1 MREFSYSTTVDI
13 IKAKGGSKNGDM
25 LMKGVASTPSQDTQG
40 DTLDPT
46 GFELSYFLKSG
57 LINWNHE
64 WKANPMSIIGKPTAA
79 SVNEKN
85 ELVVEYYLFKGHKMA
100 EEVYALAQA
109 MQSNGLQLGL
119 SIEGK
124 VLEADPKNPKSIKR
138 AMITD
143 LAITPHPINQG
154 TVTELAKGMKLGEL
168 IDFEAI
174 GDFKVSPDGKLIV
187 KAADTGSVEATIPES
202 LDKKVKQPLIY
213 KGEDGKDYDS
223 EEDII
228 KAGFAHKGDDG
239 VWTKEPKTIKS
250 IKKVAKELFSKSE
263 FTKLLLQEYSGTSEK
278 DAESVFNY
286 VSKYKQIKMS
296 KEALIEKGKVSQ
308 EDLASALSALNSIKK
323 SQETETVIIEEVAE
337 VKVEAS
343 SEEETTGISLADMSP
358 DELESHKE
366 ALQKGLDAIEVFTA
380 TTEAPEETPETPEE
394 TETPEV
400 EVVAV
405 ETTEAVVV
413 APVVETPAVEEQ
425 SDLVKSLSTI
435 IATNIQKGQAA
446 SDLKFEAVG
455 TLIKG
460 LQDDLAEMRSE
471 PVEARTVQTTEY
483 VAKPGEIVKSEATEN
498 LSGKTFSV
506 ATQKRA
512 LATKLTDVFLQKSE
526 DPTVNVDEALRGD
539 LVAFEAGSIVT
550 PRLKTFAKSEGISI
564 IN

>member
-1 MREFSYSTTVDI
+1 MRNFSYSTTVDI
-13 IKAKGGSKNGDM
+13 IKAKGDNKNGDM

-40 DTLDPT
+40 DTLDPK

-213 KGEDGKDYDS
+213 KGEDGNDYDS
-223 EEDII
+223 EEEVV
-228 KAGFAHKGDDG
+228 KAGFLHKGDDG
-239 VWTKEPKTIKS
+239 VWTKEPKTIGS

-263 FTKLLLQEYSGTSEK
+263 FTNLLLQEYSGTSEK
-278 DAESVFNY
+278 DAESIFNY

-296 KEALIEKGKVSQ
+296 KETISEETRTVST
-308 EDLASALSALNSIKK
+308 DDFSSALEALNSIKK
-323 SQETETVIIEEVAE
+323 SQETETIVEEEVIEAAAE
-337 VKVEAS
+337 TSTET
-343 SEEETTGISLADMSP
+343 SEEETTGMSLSDMSP
-358 DELESHKE
+358 DQLASHKE
-366 ALQKGLDAIEVFTA
+366 TLQKGIDAIEALTPNTEVKVED
-380 TTEAPEETPETPEE
+380 TEAAATGSEEI
-394 TETPEV
+394 TE
-400 EVVAV
+400 EVV
-405 ETTEAVVV
+405 EV
-413 APVVETPAVEEQ
+413 APVVTEEVVEEQ

-460 LQDDLAEMRSE
+460 LQEDLADMKGETLE
-471 PVEARTVQTTEY
+471 PRTVQTTEF
-483 VAKPGEIVKSEATEN
+483 VAKPGEILKSEETEN
-498 LSGKTFSV
+498 LSGNTFSV

-526 DPTVNVDEALRGD
+526 DPTVIVDEALRGD
-539 LVAFEAGSIVT
+539 LMAFEAGSIIT
-550 PRLKTFAKSEGISI
+550 PRLQTFAKSEGISI